1 MLIFMMN
8 QRSFFHFIVLLCSSF
23 NQLLAASWEK
33 RKMTGSV
40 MEKSI
45 GIVFLQVMGAMV
57 VYGLSVAGTG
67 SASSIMNNSLNPYSP
82 STSGSILSSST
93 APSMLETYLQTF
105 PINEQQNILT
115 TVYHAS
121 AKHQTST
128 MGAEREKLT
137 TSSASSFS
145 STTHLATESS
155 QTFSPSNQ
163 NTQMPFLISTGASA
177 SSSLPTTTMNLSENP
192 EQAVLIE
199 PILLGCGP
207 NNREGIGIQKALDWL
222 REKRVSD
229 FGWENDTHMVI
240 LAKEVSDVV
249 SSLSR
254 LLICHSND
262 SFPMVVSRA
271 TPTGTYKLFP
281 IWKICCLSSRWKST
295 YW

>member
-1 MLIFMMN
+1 
-8 QRSFFHFIVLLCSSF
+8 
-23 NQLLAASWEK
+23 
-33 RKMTGSV
+33 MTKSG

-45 GIVFLQVMGAMV
+45 GIMFLQLIGALIV
-57 VYGLSVAGTG
+57 SGLSVAGTG

-93 APSMLETYLQTF
+93 AAPSMLETYLQTF

-128 MGAEREKLT
+128 MGAEKEKLA
-137 TSSASSFS
+137 TSSVSSLS
-145 STTHLATESS
+145 STTHLATEPS
-155 QTFSPSNQ
+155 QLFSPSNQ
-163 NTQMPFLISTGASA
+163 NTQTPFLISTGSS
-177 SSSLPTTTMNLSENP
+177 SSSLPTVTMNLSENA
-192 EQAVLIE
+192 EQPALIPNE

-240 LAKEVSDVV
+240 LAKEVN
-249 SSLSR
+249 R
-254 LLICHSND
+254 I
-262 SFPMVVSRA
+262 F
-271 TPTGTYKLFP
+271 F
-281 IWKICCLSSRWKST
+281 
-295 YW
+295 